1 MMRSKEQENK
11 RRQRRRKKQLER
23 AIRAQSVSLETLRD
37 LTPRAVVSFDLEM
50 AGAFPDDIIEIGA
63 IRLPLGHNTIEVF
76 RRLIKPRTF
85 INRTVRNMTGLTK
98 EALRDKSTL
107 DVILPEFLDFV
118 DPEDLVV
125 GHAIGDNDLLSINLA
140 LMRMNRKKGTNI
152 LFCPRYLDTVRLAQT
167 LLPKRK
173 KYNLIDLLAS
183 YGWHSRQKHR
193 AFEDAL
199 SSYVLLECLLKGRR
213 EKPAWLP
220 EILKRKGG
228 EKLVTSY
235 LTYEKPE
242 KPEKIDK
249 PETPDEK

>member
-1 MMRSKEQENK
+1 MRSKEQENK
-11 RRQRRRKKQLER
+11 RRKKQLER
-23 AIRAQSVSLETLRD
+23 AIHAQSVSLDGLAELH
-37 LTPRAVVSFDLEM
+37 PRGVVSFDLEM

-63 IRLPLGHNTIEVF
+63 IRLPLGSDKIEVF
-76 RRLIKPRTF
+76 RRLIRPRTF

-98 EALRDKSTL
+98 EDLRDKSTL

-140 LMRMNRKKGTNI
+140 LMRMNHQNGTNI
-152 LFCPRYLDTVRLAQT
+152 RFCPRYLDTVRLAQQ

-173 KYNLIDLLAS
+173 KYNLIALLES
-183 YGWHSRQKHR
+183 FGWHSKKKHR

-199 SSYVLLECLLKGRR
+199 ASYVLLECLLEDSA

-220 EILKRKGG
+220 DLLTRQGG
-228 EKLVTSY
+228 RELVLQY
-235 LTYEKPE
+235 LDYKE
-242 KPEKIDK
+242 DAH
-249 PETPDEK
+249 